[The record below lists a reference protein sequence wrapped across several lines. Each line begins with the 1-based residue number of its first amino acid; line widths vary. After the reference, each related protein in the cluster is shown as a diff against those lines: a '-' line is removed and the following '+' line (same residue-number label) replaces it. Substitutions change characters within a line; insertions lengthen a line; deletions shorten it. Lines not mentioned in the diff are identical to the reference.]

1 MKLVKHVER
10 GYGHAVQ
17 RSDGRWCV
25 YFFEKYDIA
34 CHFSETPHPKILT
47 FLTDE
52 VDYDWW
58 KI

>member
-52 VDYDWW
+52 VDYDR
-58 KI
+58 